1 MTVIETKTKIENELK
16 AVVESFGDAKH
27 LVNYSIDI
35 EVNSIEGA
43 HDDITYVFGSLS
55 IGPEGAEDNDR
66 LYLPLDAE
74 LDDDDNVDEVAF
86 GKNLEDFKEKAN
98 AIKDRILAS
107 EDYNA
112 EAKAIIEEFDREMDE
127 MYKKELDRL
136 NRIAK
141 RNLTIAAIA
150 TAGAALLA
158 LVILVIKNRNS
169 V

>member
-127 MYKKELDRL
+127 MYKKELYRI

-158 LVILVIKNRNS
+158 LVILVINKLG
-169 V
+169 